1 MKTNIL
7 LRHVKDSLK
16 SLKRNGWMSVAAI
29 SAVTV
34 TLLLVGIFLALL
46 LNVNRVSTQVE
57 NDVRVRVYI
66 QKGTTKK
73 QQDHLEQELKGLAK
87 VKKVTYRSA
96 GQELNSIVGSYG
108 SQWAMFRGDQ
118 NPLNNI
124 FMVDTDSAKDTIN
137 VARRAE
143 KMKHVSEATYG
154 GNTAKKLFRTVS
166 TIQRWGAFFMILLLF
181 VAVFLISNTIR
192 ITILS
197 RRDEIKIMRLVGA
210 TNAYIRWP
218 FLLEGAWTGLFG
230 SLLPMLLVDFGYGL
244 VAQNAHFTE
253 AVNGFSLYPN
263 MPFLLWL
270 DLGMALIGI
279 IIGALGSVVSMRR
292 YLKA

>member
-1 MKTNIL
+1 MKTNIFM
-7 LRHVKDSLK
+7 RHVKDSLK
-16 SLKRNGWMSVAAI
+16 SLKRNGWMSVAAV

-46 LNVNRVSTQVE
+46 MNVNRVSTQVE

-66 QKGTTKK
+66 QKGTSKK
-73 QQDHLEQELKGLAK
+73 QQANLKQNLEGLAK

-96 GQELNSIVGSYG
+96 SQELNSIVGSYG

-124 FMVDTDSAKDTIN
+124 FMVDTDSAKDTIS
-137 VARRAE
+137 VAKQAE
-143 KMKHVSEATYG
+143 KMPRVSEATYG
-154 GNTAKKLFRTVS
+154 GTTAKKLFRTVA

-197 RRDEIKIMRLVGA
+197 RSDEIKVMRLVGA

-230 SLLPMLLVDFGYGL
+230 SLLPMLIVDFGYSL
-244 VAQNAHFTE
+244 VARNAHFTE
-253 AVNGFSLYPN
+253 AANGFSLYPN

-270 DLGMALIGI
+270 DLGMALIGV
-279 IIGALGSVVSMRR
+279 IIGGLGSVVSMRR